1 MVCLNKFDLSHCQ
14 MLSEGEIDVSKKPH
28 QTLCYGNGWHDL
40 AGSESDGPNV
50 RITQWGFAVGVMQ
63 RVSLG
68 ELNGAFW
75 PQKILNRGMF
85 WSLFWVC
92 CLKSH
97 FLCLLSHRK
106 CKVFTCTHISELLGA
121 LIKILQMLS
130 LGMGLNIFISFCRS
144 RH

>member
-1 MVCLNKFDLSHCQ
+1 MVWLNKFELSRCQ
-14 MLSEGEIDVSKKPH
+14 VLSEGGIDVSKKPH
-28 QTLCYGNGWHDL
+28 QTLCYGNGWQDL
-40 AGSESDGPNV
+40 AGSESGGPNV
-50 RITQWGFAVGVMQ
+50 RIVPWGFVVGIMQ

-68 ELNGAFW
+68 DLNGASW
-75 PQKILNRGMF
+75 PQKILNRGMV

-92 CLKSH
+92 CLKWH

-106 CKVFTCTHISELLGA
+106 CKVFTCTLISELLAA